1 MFWFMAAEPTLNIG
15 LIDVGGAMT
24 EPGSVS
30 SPDAYVVRYGGLGVL
45 RGVAALV
52 GCLAIADVL
61 VADHRSVSGDVV
73 GALFVILLGFFG
85 IGELRKASRR
95 DVMFALHPAGV
106 YFGSGSFKDNVPWS
120 KICAV
125 EFFTERVVHNRST
138 SRSGRT

>member
-1 MFWFMAAEPTLNIG
+1 
-15 LIDVGGAMT
+15 MT

-52 GCLAIADVL
+52 GCLAIAGVR